1 MWLWSKGLGR
11 LVLPMDLSKA
21 EVVSEEDRLVMK
33 GWIIAPKIYWD
44 YWLSLEEKDVLDAM
58 GLMADGRVMEHLAR
72 TRGLR
77 FLALLVRRSLVF
89 GLAYLRAELGRS
101 SRSRGTER

>member
-11 LVLPMDLSKA
+11 LVLPMDFSKA
-21 EVVSEEDRLVMK
+21 EVGIEEDRLVFK
-33 GWIIAPKIYWD
+33 GWVIAPKIYWD

-58 GLMADGRVMEHLAR
+58 AIMADHNVLRHLAR
-72 TRGLR
+72 TGGLR

-89 GLAYLRAELGRS
+89 GLAYLRAELGRPF
-101 SRSRGTER
+101 RSREGER